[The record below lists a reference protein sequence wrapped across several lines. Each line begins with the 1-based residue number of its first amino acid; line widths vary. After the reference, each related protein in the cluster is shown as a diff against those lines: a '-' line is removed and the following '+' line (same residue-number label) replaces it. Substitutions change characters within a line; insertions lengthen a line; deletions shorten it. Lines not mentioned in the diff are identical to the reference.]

1 MRYFE
6 SEISYRLN
14 LSRTLSM
21 LVSENIERRFKNF
34 SLDPSLKMEIIL
46 LDSRTDGE
54 TPSEKEKP

>member
-14 LSRTLSM
+14 LSRTLSI

>member
-46 LDSRTDGE
+46 LDSRIEGE

>member
-34 SLDPSLKMEIIL
+34 SFDPSLKMEIIL

>member
-6 SEISYRLN
+6 SEIWYRLN

-34 SLDPSLKMEIIL
+34 SLDPSLKMGIIL

>member
-1 MRYFE
+1 M
-6 SEISYRLN
+6 N

-21 LVSENIERRFKNF
+21 LVSENIEQRFKNF

-46 LDSRTDGE
+46 LDSRIEGE